1 MVRNVI
7 GADLTQRRNFY
18 SGIPVTKARS
28 KLKFSVSSVATE
40 ISPGQVLVLFNLLA
54 HSYSFSVM
62 VHAHHV
68 ACFAPP

>member
-18 SGIPVTKARS
+18 SGIPVTKGRS

-54 HSYSFSVM
+54 HS
-62 VHAHHV
+62 
-68 ACFAPP
+68 